1 MKVKTLISYS
11 LFVTLLLFGILAFQ
25 NFYISNKNQ
34 TKLTSKPKALN
45 SSVSLNPKQRVLKK
59 LQNIGLKSLP
69 EKIGMV
75 AIKSIRRLEVYCQ
88 ENGELKFLCN
98 HPFTA
103 FSGFV
108 GPKLKQGDKQIPEGI
123 YSIEYLNPN
132 SKFHLSMKVNY
143 PNKFDR
149 KMAKNDGRDNL
160 GGDIFIHGRDVT
172 IGCIPIGDEAIEELY
187 LLAEH
192 SLKNGIQIIISPEDF
207 RKDSFR
213 PNILSINWEDQLYDS
228 IEKELKTV
236 FH

>member
-1 MKVKTLISYS
+1 MAI
-11 LFVTLLLFGILAFQ
+11 LFLGLWAFQ
-25 NFYISNKNQ
+25 NFNISTENQ
-34 TKLTSKPKALN
+34 PISTSKPQNLN
-45 SSVSLNPKQRVLKK
+45 SSIALNPKQRVLQK
-59 LQNIGLKSLP
+59 LQNIGLDNLP
-69 EKIGMV
+69 EKISMV
-75 AIKSIRRLEVYCQ
+75 AIKSSRRLEVYCH

-98 HPFTA
+98 YPFTA
-103 FSGFV
+103 FSGGT

-207 RKDSFR
+207 RKNNYR
-213 PNILSINWEDQLYDS
+213 PNILGINWEDELYDS
-228 IEKELKTV
+228 IEKEFKTL
-236 FH
+236 FP